1 MQIGYIS
8 TTGQVKSPVF
18 NNSETVYS
26 EESGTLYNIISR
38 KRFGLVCMKRHRL
51 VESTKELYHKTKKAK
66 C

>member
-26 EESGTLYNIISR
+26 QESGTLYNIISK
-38 KRFGLVCMKRHRL
+38 KRFGLACMKRHRL
-51 VESTKELYHKTKKAK
+51 VE
-66 C
+66 